1 MGSWGRPHG
10 SIDSDRSFL
19 CLRSRLVLFFAM
31 APHEQKMIADTISVV
46 IPMYN
51 ECESILHVLNDL
63 KNRGDQVEII
73 VVDGGSSDESMS
85 MACKLARVE
94 TSRKGRAVQMNA
106 GAETASGDI
115 LLFLHADTVLP
126 EGALAKVKECLKDP
140 DVIGG
145 RFKVSL
151 TGQAYGYRLV
161 SWMINLRDGLTKG
174 FTGDQA
180 IFIKRESFFAI
191 GRYKEMQLFEDLDL
205 ARRMKRSGKVVRIP
219 DNVVTSSRRWEK
231 GGLLKTITKMWILRT
246 LYLVGVPD
254 RILSRGYDD
263 VR

>member
-1 MGSWGRPHG
+1 
-10 SIDSDRSFL
+10 
-19 CLRSRLVLFFAM
+19 
-31 APHEQKMIADTISVV
+31 MIADTISVI

-51 ECESILHVLNDL
+51 ERESISHVLNDL
-63 KNRGDQVEII
+63 KRREDDVEII
-73 VVDGGSSDESMS
+73 VVDGGSSDGSV
-85 MACKLARVE
+85 ATAGKLARVE
-94 TSRKGRAVQMNA
+94 TSRKGRAVQMNT
-106 GAETASGDI
+106 GAERASGDI

-126 EGALAKVKECLKDP
+126 EGALAKVREVLKER

-161 SWMINLRDGLTKG
+161 SWMINLRDSLTKG

-180 IFIKRESFFAI
+180 IFIRRESFFAI
-191 GRYKEMQLFEDLDL
+191 GGYKEMQLFEDLDL

-219 DNVVTSSRRWEK
+219 ESVVTSSRRWAK
-231 GGLLKTITKMWILRT
+231 GGLLKTIIKMWMLRV
-246 LYLVGVPD
+246 LYLAGVPD